1 MNNVQRHNPPIL
13 FDSRKVGFSQISVRE
28 AGGLKFISISG
39 QVSWN
44 ENREVVGGKDIYLQ
58 TATSLRNVEAALV
71 SVGAGLTDISALRLY
86 ILESQ
91 ISNSSE
97 ITRALIDVF
106 ADSLPCATWIGVP
119 ALASTDFLIE
129 IEPDMVIVSQKQAIP
144 A

>member
-1 MNNVQRHNPPIL
+1 MKNIRRDNPPFL
-13 FDSRKVGFSQISVRE
+13 FDSREIGFSQISVRE

-44 ENREVVGGKDIYLQ
+44 ENREVIGRDDLYLQ
-58 TATSLRNVEAALV
+58 VVTSLRNVEAALV
-71 SVGAGLTDISALRLY
+71 SVGAGLKDVSAFRLY

-91 ISNSSE
+91 IPNSAE

-106 ADSLPCATWIGVP
+106 ADDLPCATWIGVP

-129 IEPDMVIVSQKQAIP
+129 IEPDVVIVSQEKTGP
-144 A
+144 V